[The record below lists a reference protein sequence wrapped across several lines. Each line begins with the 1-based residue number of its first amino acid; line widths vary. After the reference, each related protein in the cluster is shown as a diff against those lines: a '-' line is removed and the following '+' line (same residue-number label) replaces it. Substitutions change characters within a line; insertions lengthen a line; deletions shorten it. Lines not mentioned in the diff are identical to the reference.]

1 MDLLHLVDRLE
12 ELIAEAQKMPIGNR
26 VIIDRRRLLDL
37 IDQMRISVPIE
48 VREAREIVSDR
59 DRVLRDAEEESRIIV
74 GRAEESASHLI
85 EAHVITEAARER
97 AQEIADDAELRLTQR
112 VEQANDDIQ
121 IRIEESRDLA
131 RQQMQAAD
139 DYAAE
144 LLHRLDRQ
152 LQAFVGSVQAG
163 IGQVEPERELP
174 PVPYPGEFDPGPPNP
189 GNFRSDDALGSLPED
204 DRYTEEL
211 TLTRHELP
219 DMQVPEITL
228 PEPAFEP
235 LAEPESA
242 PAPVVM
248 AEEEPESL
256 PVFVAEPPAVD
267 PSPEPPSRFGNSIW
281 GRSETT
287 TAEPEPQP
295 EPEPE
300 PAPPAPV
307 AQEEPTPEPPAR
319 PGFATSIWGR
329 SAAADTPAEVA
340 PPPTEAAMPE
350 PIAEPEPEPD
360 VVDEPAVTEQV
371 AASLDSAVEAES
383 DDTAEESAT
392 AEPEP
397 DTGGG
402 GPFSSLFNRPAAD
415 TPPPSAPTSTSSP
428 TGRRAGSRGTNL
440 PGDSGRLPGASSVPP
455 PAAAGSRFGL
465 FGRRDQPAA
474 SVDTDIAP
482 AVGSPQ
488 PNSDTSDD
496 PAESDEPSPATG
508 FGSRLGRAKPATPE
522 GGFEDLLAQAR
533 ETAPPLPDTLPEDL
547 AEEADSGQPAAVID
561 DFDNPPLD
569 DDPIRGNDTP
579 DDDRSTSGAP

>member
-12 ELIAEAQKMPIGNR
+12 ELIADAQKMPIGNR

-48 VREAREIVSDR
+48 VREAGEIVSDR
-59 DRVLRDAEEESRIIV
+59 DRILRDAEEESRIIV
-74 GRAEESASHLI
+74 GRAAESASHLI

-139 DYAAE
+139 YYAAE

-152 LQAFVGSVQAG
+152 LQTFVGSVQAG
-163 IGQVEPERELP
+163 IGQVEAERELP
-174 PVPYPGEFDPGPPNP
+174 PTPYPGEFDPGPPNP

-204 DRYTEEL
+204 DHYTEEL

-219 DMQVPEITL
+219 DMQMPKITL
-228 PEPAFEP
+228 PESTFEP
-235 LAEPESA
+235 LAEPA
-242 PAPVVM
+242 PTPAPVVM
-248 AEEEPESL
+248 AEEETENF

-287 TAEPEPQP
+287 TPKWEP

-300 PAPPAPV
+300 SPPPAPV
-307 AQEEPTPEPPAR
+307 AQDEPTPEPPAR
-319 PGFATSIWGR
+319 SGFATSIWGR
-329 SAAADTPAEVA
+329 SAAADTPVDVTVA
-340 PPPTEAAMPE
+340 RSAMTTPE
-350 PIAEPEPEPD
+350 PAAESEPEPD
-360 VVDEPAVTEQV
+360 EVEEPAVTDQ
-371 AASLDSAVEAES
+371 AATSLDSAVEAES
-383 DDTAEESAT
+383 DDTADESVLSV
-392 AEPEP
+392 PES
-397 DTGGG
+397 DNGGG
-402 GPFSSLFNRPAAD
+402 SPFSSLFNRPAAD
-415 TPPPSAPTSTSSP
+415 TPLPSAPAST
-428 TGRRAGSRGTNL
+428 
-440 PGDSGRLPGASSVPP
+440 SSVPP
-455 PAAAGSRFGL
+455 
-465 FGRRDQPAA
+465 PAA

-488 PNSDTSDD
+488 PDGDTSEEPVERDERSPTTGLERAN
-496 PAESDEPSPATG
+496 PAASDG
-508 FGSRLGRAKPATPE
+508 V
-522 GGFEDLLAQAR
+522 FEDLLAQAR
-533 ETAPPLPDTLPEDL
+533 ETANPLRYTLPEDL
-547 AEEADSGQPAAVID
+547 AEEADSVQPAAVID

-569 DDPIRGNDTP
+569 DDPIGGSETP
-579 DDDRSTSGAP
+579 DDDPSTPGVP